1 MKPASL
7 TLPSCLTPEQL
18 AAIERLRARFA
29 QLPDRRMQGRI
40 LHRLDEVLMVAL
52 CSILSDNDAFT
63 DMAAFARS
71 QMAWLRTFLPLLS
84 GAPSHDVFRNV
95 FIALRSQAL
104 LDILAEWCGDL
115 GGRHVA
121 IDGKALR
128 GSDSAATGQSMVHV
142 LRAWVSAAGI
152 SAGQVLCAEKSNEL
166 EALPRLLAALTLK
179 GATVTIDAMGC
190 HPEIAEQIHLAGG
203 DYVLA
208 LKGNQKGALA
218 AVKEHFS
225 AAAALVEAGAEPPA
239 AHQKVETVELSHGR
253 FEQRVYTVTEDLE
266 WFHKSWKWAGLRSVV
281 RVERTTHRNAE
292 REELSM
298 ETHYYLSTLGADA
311 ARHAGLVRHHWSV
324 ENTCHYTLDVTFHE
338 DDCQVRDRAAAHNLC
353 ILREL
358 SAKVLRDHPAKK
370 SMRAKRKLAALD
382 PEFRFSLLTMI
393 PSIARA

>member
-1 MKPASL
+1 MKPVSL
-7 TLPSCLTPEQL
+7 TLQSCLTPEQL

-29 QLPDRRMQGRI
+29 QLPDRRMPGRI

-63 DMAAFARS
+63 DMAAFAKS

-95 FIALRSQAL
+95 FIALRPEAL

-115 GGRHVA
+115 DGRHVA

-225 AAAALVEAGAEPPA
+225 AAAALVAAGAEPPA

-292 REELSM
+292 REELSVD
-298 ETHYYLSTLGADA
+298 THYYLSTLGADA

-324 ENTCHYTLDVTFHE
+324 ENTCHYTLDVTFQE

-382 PEFRFSLLTMI
+382 PDFRFSLLTMI